1 LTLKCDEPLSNF
13 AVNSNLRRYT
23 EVDFAPTLHAGEGG
37 ALCKRV
43 LNVIE
48 EVKRRA
54 ANGSGASFCPPPHRD
69 ALP

>member
-1 LTLKCDEPLSNF
+1 
-13 AVNSNLRRYT
+13 LRRYT